1 MKAAVEQVKETFEGR
16 ISERRACGLMKVAVS
31 TFRYRPEGNDGNLRE

>member
-1 MKAAVEQVKETFEGR
+1 MKAAVEQVKGTFEGR

-31 TFRYRPEGNDGNLRE
+31 TFRYRPEGIEGNLRE